1 MAKKTAPTDLTP
13 EEIAELQEELARTKK
28 AAEKAAEK
36 AISSLNVR
44 IPATLHEDIRDA
56 ADLKNMTQQEYV
68 TETLKRSVKRILK
81 K

>member
-13 EEIAELQEELARTKK
+13 KEIAELQEELARAKK
-28 AAEKAAEK
+28 S

-44 IPATLHEDIRDA
+44 IPETLHNDIRDA
-56 ADLKNMTQQEYV
+56 AKLKKMTQQEYV
-68 TETLKRSVKRILK
+68 TATLERSVKRILK